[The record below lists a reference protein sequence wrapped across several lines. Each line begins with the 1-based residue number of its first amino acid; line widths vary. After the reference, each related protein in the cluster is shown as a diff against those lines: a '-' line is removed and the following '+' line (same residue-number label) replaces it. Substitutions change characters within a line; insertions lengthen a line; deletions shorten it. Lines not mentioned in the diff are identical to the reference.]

1 VRRASGQHEIA
12 TVQTAAIDQAAGV
25 VNLTAIFAHASGV
38 DCLGL
43 AGLPHRRNGSTHLW
57 CRTRARGRGSYG
69 DLPALCVS
77 TARLNA
83 ARPRLGS
90 RHTAIFIAIGS
101 PASIKLQ
108 VPTAPPTYFSDGA
121 GLSLSA
127 GALELCQ
134 IAHVSDL
141 PTWKDFAIA
150 TRDATRETVMR
161 LTFLDL
167 AALTFVIM
175 SVATG
180 PLLVWFLFG
189 MAAR

>member
-1 VRRASGQHEIA
+1 MLYLCGATCCYAPLANGPEIVRRASGQHEIA

-90 RHTAIFIAIGS
+90 RHT
-101 PASIKLQ
+101 
-108 VPTAPPTYFSDGA
+108 DGA